1 MHELAPALWGFS
13 AALAEGR
20 FVDACRQ
27 AQLILQEFRFRQI
40 VSQVLPSLD
49 EVQLHWTG
57 QLHLGFLLAAE
68 AEADFLQAVSQHGWR
83 PAARFPSQIAAR
95 ELAHRAGQPE
105 LATSICKLVGPKGW
119 ALEAFIPQLPRSTV
133 ESWTAQGVVTH
144 LGMELSQR
152 QGLDLLLRHCIHGPF
167 RPADFLQGELGLN
180 EGQEILVLYL
190 DGLLSGV
197 PLRLEFCV
205 SSKGGT

>member
-1 MHELAPALWGFS
+1 MSETAAALWEFS
-13 AALAEGR
+13 TALAEGR
-20 FVDACRQ
+20 FELACRQ
-27 AQLILQEFRFRQI
+27 AQRIFQEFRFSQV
-40 VSQVLPSLD
+40 VSQVLPSLSD
-49 EVQLHWTG
+49 GQLHWTG
-57 QLHLGFLLAAE
+57 HLHLGFLLAAE
-68 AEADFLQAVSQHGWR
+68 AEPDFLRAASQHGWR

-95 ELAHRAGQPE
+95 ELAHRAGQSE
-105 LATSICKLVGPKGW
+105 IATSICKLVGPEGW

-144 LGMELSQR
+144 LGIELSQR

-190 DGLLSGV
+190 DGLQSGV

-205 SSKGGT
+205 SNKGRT